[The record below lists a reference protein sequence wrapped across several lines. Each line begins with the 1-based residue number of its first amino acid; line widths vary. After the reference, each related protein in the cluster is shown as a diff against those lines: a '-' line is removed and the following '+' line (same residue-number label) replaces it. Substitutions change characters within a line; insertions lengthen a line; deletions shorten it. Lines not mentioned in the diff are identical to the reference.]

1 MTVFWIFAAG
11 LVVLALCLVLPSLW
25 RKPAFST
32 MAADASQANLEIL
45 RAQVSQLDADLAN
58 GSLDADQHLAARTEI
73 SRRVLD
79 EEAVTEAPR
88 VVGASKKTALTLAV
102 FVPVFALAG
111 YSFLGNFEAI
121 SAKTVA
127 ASAEGEVTQAEI
139 TAMVDTLALRM
150 KENPG
155 DPVGWTMLANAYSAL
170 QRFPEADQAYRKA
183 TALSPKNAQLF
194 ADHADVLAMIQGR
207 SAAGEPLKL
216 IEQALAID
224 PDNLK
229 ALALAGSAA
238 FERKDFP
245 AALGYWGKARKLAPE
260 GEFANSLDASIA
272 EIKQTAPGAV
282 AMGLPAGPT
291 AAPAI
296 EPAVQSAPSLPSMA
310 AANASAAA
318 NSAAITGTVSLAPA
332 LLARAAPTDTV
343 FIFARAAQGPR
354 MPLAIVKKQV
364 SDLPFNF
371 KLDDSTAM
379 SPQMKLSNF
388 ADVVVGARIS
398 KSGQAT
404 PTSGDLTG
412 QSAPLKS
419 SSSAVSLVI
428 DSVQP

>member
-11 LVVLALCLVLPSLW
+11 FIVLALCLLLPALLRARSAAA
-25 RKPAFST
+25 PAN
-32 MAADASQANLEIL
+32 DASQANVAIL
-45 RAQVSQLDADLAN
+45 RGQLFQLDAELASGN
-58 GSLDADQHLAARTEI
+58 LDAEQHRTVRTEI
-73 SRRVLD
+73 QRRVL
-79 EEAVTEAPR
+79 EEENMTEAPR
-88 VVGASKKTALTLAV
+88 LAGASRKTAI
-102 FVPVFALAG
+102 FVGLCLPVLALAG
-111 YSFLGNFEAI
+111 YTALGNFEAM
-121 SAKTVA
+121 SPQARA
-127 ASAEGEVTQAEI
+127 GAPEGEVTQAEV
-139 TAMVDTLALRM
+139 TAMVETLAQRM
-150 KENPG
+150 KEKPD

-170 QRFPEADQAYRKA
+170 QRFPEANEAYKKA
-183 TALSPKNAQLF
+183 TVLSPNNAQLL

-216 IEQALAID
+216 IERALTIE
-224 PDNLK
+224 PNNLK

-260 GEFANSLDASIA
+260 GEFAASLDASIA
-272 EIKQTAPGAV
+272 EIKQAAPGAV
-282 AMGLPAGPT
+282 ATGMP
-291 AAPAI
+291 AAPVVAVS
-296 EPAVQSAPSLPSMA
+296 EPAEPAASAPVASSVSA
-310 AANASAAA
+310 KNVSAAV
-318 NSAAITGTVSLAPA
+318 TGTVSVAPS

-343 FIFARAAQGPR
+343 FIFARAAEGPR

-371 KLDDSTAM
+371 KLDDSMAM

-404 PTSGDLTG
+404 PTAGDLTG
-412 QSAPLKS
+412 QSAPLKTGGA
-419 SSSAVSLVI
+419 AVRLVI

>member
-121 SAKTVA
+121 SAQTVA

-296 EPAVQSAPSLPSMA
+296 EPAVQSVQSAPSLPSMA

-398 KSGQAT
+398 KS
-404 PTSGDLTG
+404 
-412 QSAPLKS
+412 
-419 SSSAVSLVI
+419 
-428 DSVQP
+428 